1 MNGKAEMTPSAAN
14 NVLDVLLQVAL
25 RVPDRP
31 ALIMESGAITF
42 GDLWDRVGRAAA
54 GLRRLGLEPGERA
67 IVMIPMSI
75 DLYVAMLA
83 LLEMGAVAV
92 FVDPW
97 IGRRQIASFAAFA
110 EPRAWLGIAKSHLLR
125 LLDPRLREIPVTV
138 TTGWHL
144 GPWPARCSLAE
155 IEVGE
160 GLVPSRAGEIHPVA
174 SDDPALI
181 TFTTGS
187 SGEPKGA
194 NRTHRFLLA
203 QRAALA
209 AEFPAA
215 EGDIE
220 MTMFPVFA
228 LNNLAAGVPS
238 VVPAMDFRRVD
249 RVDAAR
255 VLAQMRRHDVT
266 TCTASPPF
274 FDRLAAEVERRPAER
289 PALRRLLTGGAPVS
303 DAQLRT
309 WRLAFPETEILVAYG
324 STEAEPV
331 AHLTAEER
339 FAAVNPARP
348 RAPGYCAG
356 RPIDRIRAKVARI
369 EAGPIELGAE
379 GWVAWELPAGEIG
392 ELIVS
397 GDHVCR
403 DYYRNP
409 RAVSE
414 NKIADGEAVWHR
426 MGDTGSFDAE
436 GRFWL
441 AGRVHSTIR
450 RRGAFVHPQLVE
462 QAACGEDPRIR
473 RIAAVGVPDP
483 DLGERVVLV
492 VETEEE
498 GIEGE
503 IAARVAAA
511 GLAADEILLTSE
523 PLPVDPRHN
532 SKIDYD
538 KLRERLAT
546 SRAWPGAPGPRS

>member
-1 MNGKAEMTPSAAN
+1 MNGRAELTPSPAN
-14 NVLDVLLQVAL
+14 NVLDVLRQVAL

-31 ALIMESGAITF
+31 ALIMESGAISF

-97 IGRRQIASFAAFA
+97 IGRRQIAAFAAFA
-110 EPRAWLGIAKSHLLR
+110 EPRAWLGIGKSHLLR
-125 LLDPRLREIPVTV
+125 LLDPRLRGIPLTV

-144 GPWPARCSLAE
+144 GPWPARCSLADLE
-155 IEVGE
+155 E
-160 GLVPSRAGEIHPVA
+160 GTEESAVHPV
-174 SDDPALI
+174 SPDDPALI

-215 EGDIE
+215 EGDVE

-255 VLAQMRRHDVT
+255 VLAQMRQHDVT

-274 FDRLAAEVERRPAER
+274 FDRLAAAVERRPVER
-289 PALRRLLTGGAPVS
+289 PILRRLLTGGAPVS

-339 FAAVNPARP
+339 LAAANPAHP
-348 RAPGYCAG
+348 QAPGYCAG
-356 RPIDRIRAKVARI
+356 RPIGRIRAKVARI
-369 EAGPIELGAE
+369 EAGPIALGAE
-379 GWVAWELPAGEIG
+379 GWAAWELPAGEIG

-450 RRGAFVHPQLVE
+450 RGGALVHPQLVE

-511 GLAADEILLTSE
+511 GLVADEILLIATQ
-523 PLPVDPRHN
+523 LPVDPRHN
-532 SKIDYD
+532 SKIDYG
-538 KLRERLAT
+538 KLRERLRKA
-546 SRAWPGAPGPRS
+546 G

>member
-1 MNGKAEMTPSAAN
+1 M
-14 NVLDVLLQVAL
+14 
-25 RVPDRP
+25 
-31 ALIMESGAITF
+31 
-42 GDLWDRVGRAAA
+42 
-54 GLRRLGLEPGERA
+54 LEPGERA

-75 DLYVAMLA
+75 DLYVGMLA

-97 IGRRQIASFAAFA
+97 IGRRQIAAFAAFA
-110 EPRAWLGIAKSHLLR
+110 EPRAWLGVGKSHLLR
-125 LLDPRLREIPVTV
+125 LFDPRLRGIPIAV

-144 GPWPARCSLAE
+144 GPWPARCSLADLE
-155 IEVGE
+155 DAAGSD
-160 GLVPSRAGEIHPVA
+160 GGPPGRARRPRPHYLHHRLLGRAQGGQSHPPLPARPARRPRRRVPGRRRGRRDDDVPRLRAQQSGGRGPVRRAGDGLP
-174 SDDPALI
+174 PRR
-181 TFTTGS
+181 
-187 SGEPKGA
+187 SGG
-194 NRTHRFLLA
+194 
-203 QRAALA
+203 
-209 AEFPAA
+209 
-215 EGDIE
+215 
-220 MTMFPVFA
+220 
-228 LNNLAAGVPS
+228 
-238 VVPAMDFRRVD
+238 RRP
-249 RVDAAR
+249 RPRPDAAAWR
-255 VLAQMRRHDVT
+255 DHLH
-266 TCTASPPF
+266 
-274 FDRLAAEVERRPAER
+274 RLAAVLRSPRRRDGAPAGER
-289 PALRRLLTGGAPVS
+289 PSLRRLLTGGAPVS

-339 FAAVNPARP
+339 LAAMNPARP
-348 RAPGYCAG
+348 LAPGYCAG
-356 RPIDRIRAKVARI
+356 RPIGRMRAKVVRI
-369 EAGPIELGAE
+369 DPGAIALGAE
-379 GWVAWELPAGEIG
+379 GWAAWELPAGEIG

-426 MGDTGSFDAE
+426 MGDTGSFDTE

-450 RRGAFVHPQLVE
+450 RAGVLVHPQLVE
-462 QAACGEDPRIR
+462 QAACGEDPRIH

-483 DLGERVVLV
+483 DLGELVVLV

-511 GLAADEILLTSE
+511 GLSRTRSSSPRSRSPSI
-523 PLPVDPRHN
+523 PVTTAR
-532 SKIDYD
+532 STTESSACGCGS
-538 KLRERLAT
+538 LR
-546 SRAWPGAPGPRS
+546 SRAESQASSAEAGDPGSEACRSRPEASSSGSEACRSRLEACSSRAEL